1 MHAAQMP
8 GFGDAATWPACIGDP
23 MDPRTE
29 ADDLLTEDDA
39 RDLAQDE
46 NGRTPAHFADWI
58 SFAADNG
65 NSDRTPQDMNA
76 LRAKVDDGNCTELTT
91 GQLVALL
98 VAASQTYAVSALY
111 ELRERFEKSA
121 QSAEFIDGRAAEILA
136 AQAEQEEGAH
146 YDRLAE
152 QYEEAA

>member
-1 MHAAQMP
+1 MP
-8 GFGDAATWPACIGDP
+8 GAGDVATWPACTGHP

-29 ADDLLTEDDA
+29 ADDLLTEDEA
-39 RDLAQDE
+39 REQAEDE
-46 NGRTPAHFADWI
+46 NERTPCHFADWL

-65 NSDRTPQDMNA
+65 NSDRKPQDMNA
-76 LRAKVDDGNCTELTT
+76 LRAQVDDGGCTELTT

-98 VAASQTYAVSALY
+98 VTASQSYAISALY
-111 ELRERFEKSA
+111 ELRERFEKSE
-121 QSAEFIDGRAAEILA
+121 QSKEFIDGRAAEILA

-152 QYEEAA
+152 MREAA